1 MENLLSLKS
10 KKYVSTYIHLSIFA
24 KKIQNV
30 FYFFPLRLPWTNSKI
45 VDKMVLKII
54 LIILPEGP

>member
-10 KKYVSTYIHLSIFA
+10 KKYVSTFIHFA
-24 KKIQNV
+24 KKIQNF